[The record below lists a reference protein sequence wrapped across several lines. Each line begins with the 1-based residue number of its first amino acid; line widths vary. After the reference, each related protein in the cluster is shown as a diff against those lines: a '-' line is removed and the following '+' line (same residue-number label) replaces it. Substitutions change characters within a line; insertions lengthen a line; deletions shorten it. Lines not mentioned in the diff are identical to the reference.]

1 MDKKEGYEHYFPEVP
16 EDVTAFSKLKKK
28 TVESIEELKNIIKE
42 NEEKSFVAWDTET
55 TGLNY
60 EVDRIVGFSFA
71 FSSKEGWYVPIRH
84 VLGNNL
90 PVKESLDIF
99 YEMLCSKKMC
109 FEYNMRFDTRMMSY
123 EGYDMTKVLYYDVQ
137 VGVYMADTNWKKTG
151 LKGAE
156 RRWLGWGAD
165 TFEET
170 VGEATNFAYTDPR
183 DSGQYAAQDA
193 IGTFAVAEKTIKYYK
208 ESKLSGRIVNEL
220 LYHLM
225 LCEDTKLDIDVDY
238 LEKCYSEALEHL
250 KSLEHQIM
258 SMVGYTFKI
267 NSNKQLGDAL
277 QSIGINTG
285 YFTKGGSMKVDI
297 QSLENTNLKN
307 PHPVLGLLVEYS
319 KLFKEI
325 NSYYEPMLKEGKKH
339 PKQVRFNFKHCVAPC
354 CVEGTQVLIRGRGLV
369 GIETV
374 SEGDYIWTQYGYK
387 RVTMATKHLSPTTT
401 VTFRNGKSITGTPW
415 HPLLVNH
422 GNYYSWKPEWV
433 GLETLKPKD
442 RVVFQHNEVER
453 DIVSDEDKMRAQ
465 LYGFIDGDGC
475 ICNGDRVNLYFNSD
489 EPEMLE
495 FYCSLMERVAGLERH
510 IRGDKGDNTTQVE
523 FFSSSLNREWSQF
536 LRCDK
541 LNSFVKSNPALYV
554 YYLAG
559 MFDSDGNVSYG
570 GKDNKCK
577 NRVGSRQI
585 RVKLTQ
591 TNLVEEI
598 SLLLWSLGIENTVS
612 VCSFYDKVGHKSQKC
627 CNVTKRIGKSKFATM
642 IGELMVCKA
651 KREIMW
657 GMENMKFR
665 EYSDSVV
672 EEVFSDIPQYVYN
685 LEVEEVHEYI
695 ANGAVNH
702 NTMRIAAGGDRR
714 NPYFAPLNIMA
725 IPKPHPKMWY
735 VHNWNG
741 EEIPEG
747 DVAFLGWRF
756 SLTDKSPWLT
766 EGFDPV
772 ENPRYAIRPSKENRL
787 VVGMDY
793 CAQEIRMTANV
804 SNAKTWVDAILSGND
819 IHKATAETM
828 YGLENYD
835 KSLRK
840 RAKVINFLSLYG
852 GSPYTLSERLH
863 LPLEECEDA
872 MAKWWKALPEI
883 QNYQKV
889 QLRMGKKTGTQ
900 YNIFGFP
907 RRVGYYL
914 NNEDAKKRAFGKRT
928 IGNNNIQSGCASL
941 TQASLIK
948 VCKETYENPEWKD
961 DCEFFTFIHDEI
973 QSSVKSERMLEFIP
987 ICRWCMTKV
996 FPNLPVP
1003 FETSCAIGPRLGCE
1017 FEMLYGSDG
1026 NSLVPDVEW
1035 DDKIAEEMNV
1045 SREEYESINEV
1056 SMVLTDSKYDIRNIL
1071 KNVKW
1076 KGAKKEW
1083 WDSICSR

>member
-16 EDVTAFSKLKKK
+16 EDVTAFSKLKKR

-109 FEYNMRFDTRMMSY
+109 FEYNMRFDTRMMLY

-339 PKQVRFNFKHCVAPC
+339 PKQVRFNFKHCVAP
-354 CVEGTQVLIRGRGLV
+354 
-369 GIETV
+369 
-374 SEGDYIWTQYGYK
+374 
-387 RVTMATKHLSPTTT
+387 
-401 VTFRNGKSITGTPW
+401 
-415 HPLLVNH
+415 
-422 GNYYSWKPEWV
+422 
-433 GLETLKPKD
+433 
-442 RVVFQHNEVER
+442 
-453 DIVSDEDKMRAQ
+453 
-465 LYGFIDGDGC
+465 
-475 ICNGDRVNLYFNSD
+475 
-489 EPEMLE
+489 
-495 FYCSLMERVAGLERH
+495 
-510 IRGDKGDNTTQVE
+510 
-523 FFSSSLNREWSQF
+523 
-536 LRCDK
+536 
-541 LNSFVKSNPALYV
+541 
-554 YYLAG
+554 
-559 MFDSDGNVSYG
+559 
-570 GKDNKCK
+570 
-577 NRVGSRQI
+577 
-585 RVKLTQ
+585 
-591 TNLVEEI
+591 
-598 SLLLWSLGIENTVS
+598 
-612 VCSFYDKVGHKSQKC
+612 
-627 CNVTKRIGKSKFATM
+627 
-642 IGELMVCKA
+642 
-651 KREIMW
+651 
-657 GMENMKFR
+657 
-665 EYSDSVV
+665 
-672 EEVFSDIPQYVYN
+672 
-685 LEVEEVHEYI
+685 
-695 ANGAVNH
+695 
-702 NTMRIAAGGDRR
+702 TMRIAAGGDRK

-741 EEIPEG
+741 EEVPEG
-747 DVAFLGWRF
+747 DVAFIKWRF

-793 CAQEIRMTANV
+793 CQ
-804 SNAKTWVDAILSGND
+804 DP
-819 IHKATAETM
+819 ETLISTPK
-828 YGLENYD
+828 GKVRIKDLKNGDLVNTPEGP
-835 KSLRK
+835 RK
-840 RAKVINFLSLYG
+840 CIN
-852 GSPYTLSERLH
+852 PHYT
-863 LPLEECEDA
+863 
-872 MAKWWKALPEI
+872 
-883 QNYQKV
+883 
-889 QLRMGKKTGTQ
+889 GKKKVVEIKTTSGS
-900 YNIFGFP
+900 IL
-907 RRVGYYL
+907 RVSSEHRIVVQRGSKQ
-914 NNEDAKKRAFGKRT
+914 EV
-928 IGNNNIQSGCASL
+928 
-941 TQASLIK
+941 IK
-948 VCKETYENPEWKD
+948 VSELRRADKVVEEW
-961 DCEFFTFIHDEI
+961 E
-973 QSSVKSERMLEFIP
+973 
-987 ICRWCMTKV
+987 
-996 FPNLPVP
+996 
-1003 FETSCAIGPRLGCE
+1003 
-1017 FEMLYGSDG
+1017 
-1026 NSLVPDVEW
+1026 
-1035 DDKIAEEMNV
+1035 
-1045 SREEYESINEV
+1045 
-1056 SMVLTDSKYDIRNIL
+1056 
-1071 KNVKW
+1071 
-1076 KGAKKEW
+1076 
-1083 WDSICSR
+1083 